1 MNGSPELFSGKSQGD
16 IKMKITRI
24 GEILALL
31 TAALFLIA
39 AVSSNLI

>member
-1 MNGSPELFSGKSQGD
+1 
-16 IKMKITRI
+16 MKITRI